1 MHYTQSNG
9 HPVSTQ
15 TSQGRSR
22 NITHHWVTRYAT
34 TAKNH
39 IKEWIMKKLI
49 AGAILLGASS
59 MAFAQPGCG
68 VGAMIWKGQS
78 GIAPHVLA
86 ATTNGTFGNQT
97 FGMTTGTLG
106 CQTNESVQ
114 SMALYMDS
122 NIDKVARDM
131 SRGSGE
137 NLDTLAVL
145 LGVDAADRDTFRKV
159 LQDNFATIFPSS
171 DTTSGEAVDA
181 IVALL
186 EQNQSLSKYVAA

>member
-1 MHYTQSNG
+1 
-9 HPVSTQ
+9 
-15 TSQGRSR
+15 
-22 NITHHWVTRYAT
+22 
-34 TAKNH
+34 
-39 IKEWIMKKLI
+39 MKKLI
-49 AGAILLGASS
+49 AGAILLSASS
-59 MAFAQPGCG
+59 LVFAQPGCG

-106 CQTNESVQ
+106 CQTNQSVQ
-114 SMALYMDS
+114 SMALYM
-122 NIDKVARDM
+122 NGNVDKVARDM
-131 SRGSGE
+131 SRGAGE

-145 LGVDAADRDTFRKV
+145 LGVDSADKDAFRKL

-186 EQNQSLSKYVAA
+186 EKNDSLSKYVAA

>member
-1 MHYTQSNG
+1 
-9 HPVSTQ
+9 
-15 TSQGRSR
+15 
-22 NITHHWVTRYAT
+22 
-34 TAKNH
+34 
-39 IKEWIMKKLI
+39 MKKLI
-49 AGAILLGASS
+49 AGALLMGASTL
-59 MAFAQPGCG
+59 AFAQPGCG

-114 SMALYMDS
+114 SMAMYMES

-131 SRGSGE
+131 SRGAGE

-145 LGVDAADRDTFRKV
+145 LGVDEADRDSFRKV

-171 DTTSGEAVDA
+171 ETTSGEAVDA

-186 EQNQSLSKYVAA
+186 EKDHSLSKYVAA

>member
-1 MHYTQSNG
+1 
-9 HPVSTQ
+9 
-15 TSQGRSR
+15 
-22 NITHHWVTRYAT
+22 
-34 TAKNH
+34 
-39 IKEWIMKKLI
+39 MKKLI
-49 AGAILLGASS
+49 AGAILLSASS

-106 CQTNESVQ
+106 CQTNQSVQ
-114 SMALYMDS
+114 SMAMYMES

-137 NLDTLAVL
+137 NLETVAVL
-145 LGVDAADRDTFRKV
+145 LGVDEADRDSFRKV

-186 EQNQSLSKYVAA
+186 EQNESLSKYVAA

>member
-1 MHYTQSNG
+1 
-9 HPVSTQ
+9 
-15 TSQGRSR
+15 
-22 NITHHWVTRYAT
+22 
-34 TAKNH
+34 
-39 IKEWIMKKLI
+39 MKKLI
-49 AGAILLGASS
+49 AGALLLGASTL
-59 MAFAQPGCG
+59 AFAQPGCG

-86 ATTNGTFGNQT
+86 ATTNATFGNQT

-106 CQTNESVQ
+106 CKTNQSVQ
-114 SMALYMDS
+114 SMAMYMDS
-122 NIDKVARDM
+122 NIDKIARDM

-145 LGVDAADRDTFRKV
+145 LGVEEVDRDAFRGI

-171 DTTSGEAVDA
+171 DTTSDQAVNA

-186 EQNQSLSKYVAA
+186 EKHESLNKYVAA

>member
-1 MHYTQSNG
+1 
-9 HPVSTQ
+9 
-15 TSQGRSR
+15 
-22 NITHHWVTRYAT
+22 
-34 TAKNH
+34 
-39 IKEWIMKKLI
+39 MKKLI
-49 AGAILLGASS
+49 AGALLMGASTL
-59 MAFAQPGCG
+59 AFAQPGCG

-106 CQTNESVQ
+106 CQTNQSVQ
-114 SMALYMDS
+114 SMAMYMDS

-137 NLDTLAVL
+137 NLETLAVL
-145 LGVDAADRDTFRKV
+145 LGVDAADREAFRKV
-159 LQDNFATIFPSS
+159 LQDNFVSIFPNS

-181 IVALL
+181 IVSLL
-186 EQNQSLSKYVAA
+186 EQNESLSKYVAA

>member
-1 MHYTQSNG
+1 
-9 HPVSTQ
+9 
-15 TSQGRSR
+15 
-22 NITHHWVTRYAT
+22 
-34 TAKNH
+34 
-39 IKEWIMKKLI
+39 MKKLI

-68 VGAMIWKGQS
+68 VGAMVWKGQS

-86 ATTNGTFGNQT
+86 ATTNGIFGNQT

-106 CQTNESVQ
+106 CETNESIR
-114 SMALYMDS
+114 SMAMYMDS

-145 LGVDAADRDTFRKV
+145 LGVDEADRGEFNRL
-159 LQDNFATIFPSS
+159 LQDNFAAIFPSS
-171 DTTSGEAVDA
+171 DTTSDQAVDA

-186 EQNQSLSKYVAA
+186 EQNDRLSKYVA

>member
-1 MHYTQSNG
+1 
-9 HPVSTQ
+9 
-15 TSQGRSR
+15 
-22 NITHHWVTRYAT
+22 
-34 TAKNH
+34 
-39 IKEWIMKKLI
+39 MKKLI
-49 AGAILLGASS
+49 AGAMLLGASS
-59 MAFAQPGCG
+59 LAFAQPGCG

-106 CQTNESVQ
+106 CDTNESVQ
-114 SMALYMDS
+114 SMAMYMDS

-131 SRGSGE
+131 SRGEGE

-145 LGVDAADRDTFRKV
+145 LNVEQGDRAEFRKL

-171 DTTSGEAVDA
+171 DTTSDEAVSA

-186 EQNQSLSKYVAA
+186 ESHQSFSKYVA

>member
-1 MHYTQSNG
+1 
-9 HPVSTQ
+9 
-15 TSQGRSR
+15 
-22 NITHHWVTRYAT
+22 
-34 TAKNH
+34 
-39 IKEWIMKKLI
+39 MKKLI
-49 AGAILLGASS
+49 AGVMLLGASS

-114 SMALYMDS
+114 SMARYMDS

-131 SRGSGE
+131 SRGTGE

-145 LGVDAADRDTFRKV
+145 LGVDAADRDTFRQV
-159 LQDNFATIFPSS
+159 LQDNFASIFPSS

-181 IVALL
+181 IVAVL
-186 EQNQSLSKYVAA
+186 EKNESLSKYVAA

>member
-1 MHYTQSNG
+1 M
-9 HPVSTQ
+9 
-15 TSQGRSR
+15 
-22 NITHHWVTRYAT
+22 
-34 TAKNH
+34 
-39 IKEWIMKKLI
+39 MKKLI
-49 AGAILLGASS
+49 AGALLMGASTL
-59 MAFAQPGCG
+59 AFAQPGCG

-114 SMALYMDS
+114 SMAMYMNS

-131 SRGSGE
+131 SRGTGE

-145 LGVDAADRDTFRKV
+145 LGVDEADRESFRT
-159 LQDNFATIFPSS
+159 LLHDNFATIFPTSE
-171 DTTSGEAVDA
+171 TTSGEAVDT

-186 EQNQSLSKYVAA
+186 EQDKTLSKYIAA

>member
-1 MHYTQSNG
+1 
-9 HPVSTQ
+9 
-15 TSQGRSR
+15 
-22 NITHHWVTRYAT
+22 
-34 TAKNH
+34 
-39 IKEWIMKKLI
+39 MKKLI

-68 VGAMIWKGQS
+68 VGAMVWKGQS

-86 ATTNGTFGNQT
+86 ATTNGIFGNQT

-114 SMALYMDS
+114 SMAMYMDS

-137 NLDTLAVL
+137 NLETLAVL
-145 LGVDAADRDTFRKV
+145 LGVEESDRGEFSQL
-159 LQDNFATIFPSS
+159 LQDNFASVFPDA
-171 DTTSGEAVDA
+171 DTTSDQAVDA

-186 EQNQSLSKYVAA
+186 EQNERLSKYVA

>member
-1 MHYTQSNG
+1 
-9 HPVSTQ
+9 
-15 TSQGRSR
+15 
-22 NITHHWVTRYAT
+22 
-34 TAKNH
+34 
-39 IKEWIMKKLI
+39 MKKLI
-49 AGAILLGASS
+49 AGVMLLGASS

-86 ATTNGTFGNQT
+86 ATTNTTFGNQT

-131 SRGSGE
+131 SRGTGE

-145 LGVDAADRDTFRKV
+145 LGVDAADRDTFRQV
-159 LQDNFATIFPSS
+159 LQDNFASIFPSS

-181 IVALL
+181 IVAVL
-186 EQNQSLSKYVAA
+186 EKNESLSKYVAA

>member
-1 MHYTQSNG
+1 
-9 HPVSTQ
+9 
-15 TSQGRSR
+15 
-22 NITHHWVTRYAT
+22 
-34 TAKNH
+34 
-39 IKEWIMKKLI
+39 MKKLI

-86 ATTNGTFGNQT
+86 ATTNATFGNQT

-106 CQTNESVQ
+106 CQTNEAVQ
-114 SMALYMDS
+114 SMAMYMDS

-131 SRGSGE
+131 SRGAGE

-145 LGVDAADRDTFRKV
+145 LGVDQADRDAFRKV
-159 LQDNFATIFPSS
+159 LQDNFATIFPNSE
-171 DTTSGEAVDA
+171 TTSGEAVDA

-186 EQNQSLSKYVAA
+186 EKNESLSKYVAA

>member
-1 MHYTQSNG
+1 
-9 HPVSTQ
+9 
-15 TSQGRSR
+15 
-22 NITHHWVTRYAT
+22 
-34 TAKNH
+34 
-39 IKEWIMKKLI
+39 
-49 AGAILLGASS
+49 
-59 MAFAQPGCG
+59 
-68 VGAMIWKGQS
+68 MIWKGQS

-106 CQTNESVQ
+106 CQTNQSVQ
-114 SMALYMDS
+114 SMAMYMDS

-145 LGVDAADRDTFRKV
+145 LGVEETDRDTFRKV
-159 LQDNFATIFPSS
+159 LQDNFASIFPNA

-186 EQNQSLSKYVAA
+186 

>member
-1 MHYTQSNG
+1 
-9 HPVSTQ
+9 
-15 TSQGRSR
+15 
-22 NITHHWVTRYAT
+22 
-34 TAKNH
+34 
-39 IKEWIMKKLI
+39 MKKLI
-49 AGAILLGASS
+49 AGAMLLGASTL
-59 MAFAQPGCG
+59 AFAQPGCG

-106 CQTNESVQ
+106 CQTNEAVR
-114 SMALYMDS
+114 SMAMYMDS
-122 NIDKVARDM
+122 NIDKIARDM

-145 LGVDAADRDTFRKV
+145 LGVDAADRGEFRQL

-171 DTTSGEAVDA
+171 DTTSDEATNA

-186 EQNQSLSKYVAA
+186 EKHEGLSKYVA

>member
-1 MHYTQSNG
+1 
-9 HPVSTQ
+9 
-15 TSQGRSR
+15 
-22 NITHHWVTRYAT
+22 
-34 TAKNH
+34 
-39 IKEWIMKKLI
+39 MKKLI
-49 AGAILLGASS
+49 AGAVLLGASS
-59 MAFAQPGCG
+59 VAFAQPGCG
-68 VGAMIWKGQS
+68 VGAMIWEGQS

-106 CQTNESVQ
+106 CQTNEAVQ
-114 SMALYMDS
+114 SMAMYMDS

-145 LGVDAADRDTFRKV
+145 LGVDEADRDSFRQV

-171 DTTSGEAVDA
+171 DTTSGEAVEA

-186 EQNQSLSKYVAA
+186 EKNESLSKYVAA

>member
-1 MHYTQSNG
+1 
-9 HPVSTQ
+9 
-15 TSQGRSR
+15 
-22 NITHHWVTRYAT
+22 
-34 TAKNH
+34 
-39 IKEWIMKKLI
+39 MKKLI

-114 SMALYMDS
+114 SMAMYMDS

-131 SRGSGE
+131 SRGNGE

-145 LGVDAADRDTFRKV
+145 LGVEDADRGAFSQV
-159 LQDNFATIFPSS
+159 LQDNFAAIFPSS

-186 EQNQSLSKYVAA
+186 EKNESLSKYVAA

>member
-1 MHYTQSNG
+1 
-9 HPVSTQ
+9 
-15 TSQGRSR
+15 
-22 NITHHWVTRYAT
+22 
-34 TAKNH
+34 
-39 IKEWIMKKLI
+39 MKKLI
-49 AGAILLGASS
+49 AGAVLLGASS
-59 MAFAQPGCG
+59 LAFAQPGCG

-78 GIAPHVLA
+78 GAAPHILA

-97 FGMTTGTLG
+97 LGMTTGTLG
-106 CQTNESVQ
+106 CDTDQSVQ
-114 SMALYMDS
+114 SMAMFMDN

-145 LGVDAADRDTFRKV
+145 LGVEPADRESFRKV

-181 IVALL
+181 IVSVL
-186 EQNQSLSKYVAA
+186 EQDKTLSKYVAA

>member
-1 MHYTQSNG
+1 
-9 HPVSTQ
+9 
-15 TSQGRSR
+15 
-22 NITHHWVTRYAT
+22 
-34 TAKNH
+34 
-39 IKEWIMKKLI
+39 MKKLI

-78 GIAPHVLA
+78 GAAPHILA

-106 CQTNESVQ
+106 CQTNEAVQ
-114 SMALYMDS
+114 SMAMYMDS
-122 NIDKVARDM
+122 NVDKVARDM
-131 SRGSGE
+131 SRGTGE

-145 LGVDAADRDTFRKV
+145 LGVDAADRETFRKV

-171 DTTSGEAVDA
+171 ETTSGEAVDA

-186 EQNQSLSKYVAA
+186 EQNESLSKYVAA

>member
-1 MHYTQSNG
+1 
-9 HPVSTQ
+9 
-15 TSQGRSR
+15 
-22 NITHHWVTRYAT
+22 
-34 TAKNH
+34 
-39 IKEWIMKKLI
+39 MKKLI
-49 AGAILLGASS
+49 AGALLMGASTL
-59 MAFAQPGCG
+59 AFAQPGCG

-106 CQTNESVQ
+106 CQTNQSVQ
-114 SMALYMDS
+114 SMAMYMES

-145 LGVDAADRDTFRKV
+145 LGVDEADRDAFRNA

-186 EQNQSLSKYVAA
+186 EKDEALSKYVAA